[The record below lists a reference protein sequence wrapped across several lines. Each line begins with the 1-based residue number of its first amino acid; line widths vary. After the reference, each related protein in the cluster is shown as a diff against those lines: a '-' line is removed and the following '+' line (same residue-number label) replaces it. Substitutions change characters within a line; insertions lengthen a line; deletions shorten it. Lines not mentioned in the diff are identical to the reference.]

1 MIGLA
6 KGGFGGFGALFSS
19 KKYSDV
25 FYPKYEAAIVMFFFN
40 TLYKCHITLDLLQ
53 SRDCRHHVLLDKE
66 QYQQNLKVFRCQ
78 PHQKEK
84 LLYLMKM

>member
-25 FYPKYEAAIVMFFFN
+25 FYPKYEAAIVMFFL
-40 TLYKCHITLDLLQ
+40 TLSISVILRLICCNHAIAAIMFCSIKSNI
-53 SRDCRHHVLLDKE
+53 SRI
-66 QYQQNLKVFRCQ
+66 
-78 PHQKEK
+78 
-84 LLYLMKM
+84 